1 MFENTNQFSE
11 EFISSMDTISKNGE
25 LTDHKNNDYSVISS
39 LPQITSAAS
48 AFQQSQ
54 LSAVKAMEPILDTS
68 AHISSLME
76 NTALSSARSVAEA
89 FNTSFIAESV
99 TSNISNALNSA
110 ALVANYHNDYYSSI
124 SKALETASIT
134 SELAE
139 LQASLVN
146 NVQSVFNSFSAVA
159 DYIRDFRLQWDNSLS
174 MANVIERSLDAQN
187 LAFIRVIPD
196 YEKMNLPRGS
206 KQVLKSLTKSAAE
219 KLIQTE
225 DIKFD
230 PRDKEFYHK
239 DYPEIKISADQVTVL
254 ESAQDQ
260 FADISLDELLSF
272 ESQLYED
279 VTFAME
285 HPVGKKIFKIIQGWD
300 EFIGFGDTLYYHARK
315 IEKRPFVDQEMLKA
329 PQNVSSHGRYN
340 AIGKSCYY
348 IAETK
353 DGAVNEILKHSGGT
367 KPSIQVA
374 GLKAV
379 KPAKIIDLSGDCKKS
394 NRFIEHLRYS
404 VENAEGKIVKEYL
417 LPNFVASC
425 CKKIG
430 IDGIRYKS
438 TGYNCIVLWKDDY
451 FEFAEGSRD
460 VINAK

>member
-1 MFENTNQFSE
+1 MFDNNKQPSKKSKSSACNVDNPGLTSHKDNAHCKE
-11 EFISSMDTISKNGE
+11 ESVHKISSATSALQQSNFPISKA
-25 LTDHKNNDYSVISS
+25 I
-39 LPQITSAAS
+39 
-48 AFQQSQ
+48 
-54 LSAVKAMEPILDTS
+54 EPILD
-68 AHISSLME
+68 ISTRITDLT
-76 NTALSSARSVAEA
+76 NNAAFSSARAIAEA
-89 FNTSFIAESV
+89 INTPFSAESAV
-99 TSNISNALNSA
+99 GNISNALTSA
-110 ALVANYHNDYYSSI
+110 VSVANYYNDYYSSI

-139 LQASLVN
+139 LQASLIN
-146 NVQSVFNSFSAVA
+146 NAQSALSSFSAVT
-159 DYIRDFRLQWDNSLS
+159 DYIRDFQLQWNNSLS
-174 MANVIERSLDAQN
+174 MASVAERSIAAQN

-196 YEKMNLPRGS
+196 YEKMTLPRGS

-239 DYPEIKISADQVTVL
+239 DYPGIPISPDQVTVL

-279 VTFAME
+279 PTFALD
-285 HPVGKKIFKIIQGWD
+285 HPVGKKIFKIIQGWND
-300 EFIGFGDTLYYHARK
+300 FVGFGDTVYYHARR
-315 IEKRPFVDQEMLKA
+315 IEKHPFIDQEMLKA

-353 DGAVNEILKHSGGT
+353 DGAINEILKHSGGSR
-367 KPSIQVA
+367 PIIQVA

-379 KPAKIIDLSGDCKKS
+379 KPAKIIDLSLDTQKS
-394 NRFIEHLRYS
+394 NRFMEHLRFS
-404 VENAEGKIVKEYL
+404 VDNDEGIIIKEYL

-430 IDGIRYKS
+430 IEGIRYKS

-451 FEFAEGSRD
+451 FEFVEGSRD
-460 VINAK
+460 IIYAK